1 MKRTISF
8 VLLCIFA
15 FSLSGCYF
23 DPEIS
28 LFPKYVP
35 IEAAPSPAVTEMPST
50 TPTLPPMPTPTLLP
64 PPAPAE
70 GKRISQRTIV
80 SFDTYTQHFY
90 DPADGTRVILSF
102 SCETPKVQIET
113 NPEAAERINSF
124 FEELN
129 HSYFS
134 AGDFGVS
141 TDLDLETYLLSLAED
156 IYTAAANSGSAAS
169 QVLYSRKARVL
180 RADDAVLGFEYSE
193 YTVADTDSREK
204 KSFFFDA
211 HTGTL
216 LTEEELTWPEF
227 SEKDKKESGDLFVSL
242 LTGAE
247 NDAEI
252 IDLVTMNEAGS
263 DILLSAEGPVYD
275 VLIKTVGFAGS
286 FYENEPLWYCNCLE
300 DCALQLRAVLPEEVP
315 DVMISFSDESGTVT
329 QLVLSKDSSGTPV
342 LASPKDFS

>member
-8 VLLCIFA
+8 ILFCIFT
-15 FSLSGCYF
+15 FSLTGCYF

-28 LFPKYVP
+28 LFPKYVQM
-35 IEAAPSPAVTEMPST
+35 EATPSPTVTELPAT
-50 TPTLPPMPTPTLLP
+50 APTIPPMPTPTVLP

-70 GKRISQRTIV
+70 GKSISQRTIV
-80 SFDTYTQHFY
+80 CFETYTQHFY

-102 SCETPKVQIET
+102 SCETPKVLIES
-113 NPEAAERINSF
+113 NPEAAEKINSF
-124 FEELN
+124 FAELN

-141 TDLDLETYLLSLAED
+141 TELDLETYLLSLAED
-156 IYTAAANSGSAAS
+156 IYTAAVNSGSAAS

-193 YTVADTDSREK
+193 YTVADADSREK
-204 KSFFFDA
+204 KRFFFDA

-216 LTEEELTWPEF
+216 LTEEELTGPEF

-252 IDLVTMNEAGS
+252 IDLVTVNEAGS
-263 DILLSAEGPVYD
+263 DIRLSAEGPVYD
-275 VLIKTVGFAGS
+275 LLIKTVGFAGS